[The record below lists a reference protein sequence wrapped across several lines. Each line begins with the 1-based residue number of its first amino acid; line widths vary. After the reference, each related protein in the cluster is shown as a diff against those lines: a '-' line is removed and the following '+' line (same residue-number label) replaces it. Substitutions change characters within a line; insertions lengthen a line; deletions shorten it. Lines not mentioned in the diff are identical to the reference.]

1 MIDVLSTA
9 EAAAELN
16 VSEDTVVRLITRG
29 ELRAYKVGRA
39 YRIARADLDAYL
51 EAVATK

>member
-1 MIDVLSTA
+1 MISTA
-9 EAAAELN
+9 EAAAELG

-39 YRIARADLDAYL
+39 YRIRREDLDAYL
-51 EAVATK
+51 SSVATK